1 MLKDILDLM
10 KLKKQLQTLLE
21 DKLDGELLNKL
32 PSGYSIIGDIAIF
45 RHIDQ
50 ELNYYKQDIG
60 NIVIDIDPQVN
71 VVVEQFSTDSN
82 YRKPQIIHLAG
93 EKRTTTKH
101 KEYSTIFNIDVAK
114 ITFSPGNKGE
124 RGYLINTVKNNEII
138 VDMFACAGNLSLP
151 IVKNNSTVK
160 CYGIEMNVE
169 AYSFLERNIEE
180 NKIKDRYFP
189 ILGDNRD
196 KTPKDI
202 ASRVLMGYFE
212 SDASQLFRAVNAIN
226 KEGWIHYHTII
237 QRGKIEDA
245 VKTVTSQIKSL
256 KLEFSIKEK
265 RQIKKFSPRLI
276 HYCFD
281 CFVQK

>member
-1 MLKDILDLM
+1 VLKDILDLM

-45 RHIDQ
+45 KHIDQ

-138 VDMFACAGNLSLP
+138 VDMFACAGNLSLT